1 MAYAAPTSPRL
12 TLGQRACAGFLS
24 SSQDMSYVVL
34 WGLSKALQRLT
45 KFKYDLLKLQVPKV
59 RG

>member
-1 MAYAAPTSPRL
+1 
-12 TLGQRACAGFLS
+12 
-24 SSQDMSYVVL
+24 MSYVVL